1 MSRPSSKTWLL
12 IVLLL
17 MLAGSI
23 FYNFLPSTSP
33 TLQTKM
39 RIVNKNAKAD
49 RKDEVIESA
58 LLTKETAEFSTVH
71 RNVFEFG
78 GSGSSN
84 VEEPVQAEV
93 PDPPAVSESP
103 QLPDVRYLAFYLEK
117 DPNSIPVAAITNGG
131 KVYVGIVGDV
141 LAGKYKLMQIDDE
154 FLLLRYLPDNRIIR
168 LPIGKSSGVVMEQES
183 AMKH

>member
-1 MSRPSSKTWLL
+1 MSLPSSKTWLL
-12 IVLLL
+12 IVLLF

-23 FYNFLPSTSP
+23 FYNFIPRTAP
-33 TLQTKM
+33 LQTKM

-93 PDPPAVSESP
+93 PDPPSVSESP
-103 QLPDVRYLAFYLEK
+103 ELPDVRYLAFYLEK
-117 DPNSIPVAAITNGG
+117 DPKSIPVAAITNGG
-131 KVYVGIVGDV
+131 RIYVGIVGDV

-154 FLLLRYLPDNRIIR
+154 FLILRYLPDNRIIR
-168 LPIGKSSGVVMEQES
+168 LPIGKSSGAVVEQKS